1 MTPGD
6 GDIQSVE
13 PDADAPAPPLP
24 LTVRPATGEG
34 WITGM
39 EAGTT
44 WLLVRPRDSMA
55 VWAGGGGGCGCG
67 CWWE

>member
-1 MTPGD
+1 MIPED
-6 GDIQSVE
+6 GDIQSAG
-13 PDADAPAPPLP
+13 PDIVTPAPPP
-24 LTVRPATGEG
+24 LTVRPATGAG

-55 VWAGGGGGCGCG
+55 VWAGGGG
-67 CWWE
+67 

>member
-1 MTPGD
+1 MTPGG

-13 PDADAPAPPLP
+13 PEAAAPPLP

-55 VWAGGGGGCGCG
+55 VWAGGGGCC

>member
-13 PDADAPAPPLP
+13 PDAAASAPPLP

-55 VWAGGGGGCGCG
+55 VWAGGGGGCGC
-67 CWWE
+67 WWE

>member
-13 PDADAPAPPLP
+13 PDAAAPAPPLPP

-55 VWAGGGGGCGCG
+55 VWAGGGDGCG

>member
-6 GDIQSVE
+6 GDIQSAE
-13 PDADAPAPPLP
+13 PVAPPL
-24 LTVRPATGEG
+24 TVKPATGEG

-44 WLLVRPRDSMA
+44 WLLVRPSDSMA
-55 VWAGGGGGCGCG
+55 VWAGGGGG
-67 CWWE
+67 